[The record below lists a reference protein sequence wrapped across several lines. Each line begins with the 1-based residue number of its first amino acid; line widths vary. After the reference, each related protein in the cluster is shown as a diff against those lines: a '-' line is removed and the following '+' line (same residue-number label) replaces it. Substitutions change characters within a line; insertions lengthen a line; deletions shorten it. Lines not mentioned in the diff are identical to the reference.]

1 MNVGTVQKVQREE
14 YETMFDFYVN
24 QLGFQYI
31 KVEENEVKR
40 THDLLS
46 DKQTVIER
54 VQCGNDLMIYF
65 DDSNTTK
72 NDQI

>member
-1 MNVGTVQKVQREE
+1 MNVETVQKVQREE

-46 DKQTVIER
+46 DEQTVIER
-54 VQCGNDLMIYF
+54 VQCGNDLMIYI
-65 DDSNTTK
+65 DDINTTK

>member
-1 MNVGTVQKVQREE
+1 MNVETVQKVQREE

-46 DKQTVIER
+46 DEQTVIER
-54 VQCGNDLMIYF
+54 VQCGNDLMIYI
-65 DDSNTTK
+65 DDSSTTK